1 MNELS
6 FARAAWPALPSV
18 HTMHDAAYTCNDHL
32 LWGSALQDAQAGR
45 RLPLLARSFSLMA
58 QTQHACML
66 EEYYGA

>member
-1 MNELS
+1 
-6 FARAAWPALPSV
+6 
-18 HTMHDAAYTCNDHL
+18 MHDAAYTCNDHL